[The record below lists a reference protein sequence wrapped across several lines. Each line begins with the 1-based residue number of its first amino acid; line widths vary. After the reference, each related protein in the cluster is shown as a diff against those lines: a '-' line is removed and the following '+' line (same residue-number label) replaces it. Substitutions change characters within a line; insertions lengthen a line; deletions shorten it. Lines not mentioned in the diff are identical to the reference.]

1 MLLPHPAAHSTVSYQ
16 QAPEL
21 QTLPDSGN
29 LFLSPLQS
37 EDMYNPQFP
46 DILPCGLTEAF
57 LFSDLVIEILFACL
71 QAVMPVK
78 EPLLDSLHFSS
89 SRIVFM

>member
-1 MLLPHPAAHSTVSYQ
+1 MGSFIVMLLPHPAAHSTVSYQ

-37 EDMYNPQFP
+37 EDI
-46 DILPCGLTEAF
+46 ILNF
-57 LFSDLVIEILFACL
+57 LIFFHTV
-71 QAVMPVK
+71 
-78 EPLLDSLHFSS
+78 
-89 SRIVFM
+89 